1 MEEPKSTIIS
11 WWNTGLT
18 PPTTKKRAKGK
29 RSLIHVVSVLQK
41 MVNSGSRIIGLC
53 ELSDDDITNPIFVN
67 FLLANG
73 LKCKSFYK
81 KDRNMIWDIAF
92 VYDDRLFVLIESF
105 YLSADMFT
113 NQKKLGIKIDGRLYG
128 HLFRL
133 FISHFP
139 GRMTREIERI
149 NMFRE
154 LIAQVHADADF
165 CRYSIVMGDFN
176 VELCSNGVLDSL
188 SRSRE
193 YAVSANKM
201 YTPFIRHLG
210 EKYEYGHHREV
221 SGTLRIGAKW
231 EFFDFISTTRHFFH
245 SDSVLMINDFKCG
258 IWDELLNSSEEMID
272 HLPVYI
278 TVEQKEK

>member
-1 MEEPKSTIIS
+1 M
-11 WWNTGLT
+11 
-18 PPTTKKRAKGK
+18 
-29 RSLIHVVSVLQK
+29 
-41 MVNSGSRIIGLC
+41 
-53 ELSDDDITNPIFVN
+53 
-67 FLLANG
+67 
-73 LKCKSFYK
+73 
-81 KDRNMIWDIAF
+81 
-92 VYDDRLFVLIESF
+92 LIESF

-201 YTPFIRHLG
+201 YTPSLG
-210 EKYEYGHHREV
+210 ISVKSMEYRHHREV
-221 SGTLRIGAKW
+221 MDTAHRCKW
-231 EFFDFISTTRHFFH
+231 FFRFISTTRHFFH
-245 SDSVLMINDFKCG
+245 PLIRS
-258 IWDELLNSSEEMID
+258 
-272 HLPVYI
+272 
-278 TVEQKEK
+278 